1 MTQKQLAGYTYF
13 SLGQISAW
21 LLGTILQFFFSANLQ
36 AHSPC

>member
-13 SLGQISAW
+13 SLGQKSAW
-21 LLGTILQFFFSANLQ
+21 LLGTILVFFLANLQ